1 MDCSRSR
8 DANAIDD
15 VMNLLPSG
23 ERLIASRS
31 GSGGARGVELSRA
44 GGSRVKRTL
53 DGEHHERRLG
63 RDGGSTN
70 LKRISRYRRRTAWI
84 PARGAR
90 TVSYEATT
98 AALNRSLRWFRSIRE

>member
-15 VMNLLPSG
+15 DMNVLPSG

-31 GSGGARGVELSRA
+31 GSRSARGVERSRA
-44 GGSRVKRTL
+44 GCSRVKRTL

-63 RDGGSTN
+63 REGGGRPTN
-70 LKRISRYRRRTAWI
+70 LKRISR
-84 PARGAR
+84 
-90 TVSYEATT
+90 
-98 AALNRSLRWFRSIRE
+98 